1 MEDKM
6 SGYQVQKPR
15 GLGQAFNKPVKKDE
29 IGQEFWTTSPIT
41 GDKIFYKIV
50 EFSPNEAKTFVEFE
64 LNQRSAA
71 NLTDF
76 AIRDILPTIQKT
88 GRNSTPIYVFEENDK
103 KVILSG
109 LRRRYAVVNHGKV
122 LLALVFKNLSMEE
135 KKFFAKTLDIYDA
148 PSFTDKA
155 LKAIEYRKNLLENG
169 TSITQTELS
178 KEFNVSLGTM
188 NEMLSLEKFRP
199 EFFGLFP
206 SLSAVRQKF
215 IRKLLIKKA
224 FLEIDS
230 FAIEELKGKIS
241 EAEID
246 LENLSTVEVAVHYEK
261 VILSYL
267 DDNDAKDD
275 VPLPQ
280 QFFQPGEYGKVAKV
294 KTNKTGQVVSFS
306 AKHLEDEDLQTINEI
321 LNKYK

>member
-122 LLALVFKNLSMEE
+122 LLALVFKNLS
-135 KKFFAKTLDIYDA
+135 
-148 PSFTDKA
+148 S
-155 LKAIEYRKNLLENG
+155 R
-169 TSITQTELS
+169 
-178 KEFNVSLGTM
+178 
-188 NEMLSLEKFRP
+188 
-199 EFFGLFP
+199 
-206 SLSAVRQKF
+206 
-215 IRKLLIKKA
+215 
-224 FLEIDS
+224 
-230 FAIEELKGKIS
+230 
-241 EAEID
+241 
-246 LENLSTVEVAVHYEK
+246 
-261 VILSYL
+261 
-267 DDNDAKDD
+267 
-275 VPLPQ
+275 
-280 QFFQPGEYGKVAKV
+280 
-294 KTNKTGQVVSFS
+294 
-306 AKHLEDEDLQTINEI
+306 
-321 LNKYK
+321 